1 MIFLRINTR
10 KNVSL
15 IDPACNAGFEQL
27 ILNLSIST
35 STLFKK
41 HFIIFLD
48 DCEKDDKNDFEC
60 EMELMQELKR
70 HENVIQLLGI
80 CKSMYQ
86 LNYFILR
93 PSHSEAFLEIVSS
106 LEQYYKQTPQL
117 VSSWKFFKI
126 QNSYF

>member
-1 MIFLRINTR
+1 
-10 KNVSL
+10 
-15 IDPACNAGFEQL
+15 
-27 ILNLSIST
+27 
-35 STLFKK
+35 
-41 HFIIFLD
+41 
-48 DCEKDDKNDFEC
+48 
-60 EMELMQELKR
+60 MELMQELKR

>member
-1 MIFLRINTR
+1 MGIVWTFYLRSIHVLCPGGKEVLKELIFLKINTR
-10 KNVSL
+10 KSVSL

-35 STLFKK
+35 STLFEK

-86 LNYFILR
+86 LHNFIWR
-93 PSHSEAFLEIVSS
+93 PNL
-106 LEQYYKQTPQL
+106 
-117 VSSWKFFKI
+117 
-126 QNSYF
+126 

>member
-1 MIFLRINTR
+1 M
-10 KNVSL
+10 
-15 IDPACNAGFEQL
+15 DPAYNAGFEQF
-27 ILNLSIST
+27 IFNLGIST
-35 STLFKK
+35 STLFNKD
-41 HFIIFLD
+41 FVTFLD

-86 LNYFILR
+86 LHYFILR
-93 PSHSEAFLEIVSS
+93 PSHSEAFLEIVFS
-106 LEQYYKQTPQL
+106 LEQYYKQTPQQ
-117 VSSWKFFKI
+117 VFSWKFSKI

>member
-1 MIFLRINTR
+1 MLCPGGKEVLKELIFLKINTR
-10 KNVSL
+10 KSVSL

-86 LNYFILR
+86 LHNFIWR
-93 PSHSEAFLEIVSS
+93 PNL
-106 LEQYYKQTPQL
+106 
-117 VSSWKFFKI
+117 
-126 QNSYF
+126 